1 MVQSFKNGALGI
13 SGQAILGAYFIVG
26 TFSKMLAF
34 LSLSWSIRRLDFIV
48 PDADALVFFKR
59 FAIFF
64 ASTIAPVC
72 LHFVGSIILQG
83 YLFRDYR
90 EVQGDGLRLRLGDS
104 CKASFL
110 GNFTCHHI
118 TTCFTFLVSN
128 LNPV

>member
-13 SGQAILGAYFIVG
+13 SGQAITGAYFIVG

-48 PDADALVFFKR
+48 PDEDAHVFFKR

-64 ASTIAPVC
+64 ASGITPVFI
-72 LHFVGSIILQG
+72 HFIGSIILQG

-90 EVQGDGLRLRLGDS
+90 EVQ
-104 CKASFL
+104 
-110 GNFTCHHI
+110 
-118 TTCFTFLVSN
+118 
-128 LNPV
+128 